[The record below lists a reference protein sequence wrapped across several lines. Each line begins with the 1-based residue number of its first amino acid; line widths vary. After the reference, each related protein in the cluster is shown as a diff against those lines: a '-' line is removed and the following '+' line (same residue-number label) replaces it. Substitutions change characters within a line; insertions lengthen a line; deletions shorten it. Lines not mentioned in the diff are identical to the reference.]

1 MSRPQP
7 RTVLVVLACVAA
19 CVAPLVLSDLTF
31 FMRMVMAAIVV
42 TGLSLLMGYSGQA
55 SLGQGAFVAAGALTV
70 AVGTTKLG
78 LPPLVALLIAPL
90 VAAAFAALVG
100 VPLLRLHGHYLA
112 FGTLA
117 LLLMVQAAMGT
128 FDVLGGAFGI
138 SGIPPLGVGDRVFVG
153 QLPYVYLALG
163 CLGLVLL
170 LSHRTVHSRFGRGI
184 QALAGSQTAAESAG
198 VPVNR
203 SKVTV
208 FALSAGYA
216 GLAGGLSAFFTPYV
230 SPDSFPA
237 LESFTYVIMAV
248 VGGLGTIWGGVVG
261 AVIVSV
267 LLQVLNTVSSQPGLP
282 PTAAPIM
289 QYATYG
295 ALLVLA
301 LLFMPRGIVPTV
313 DGGVDRVLARQRVGV
328 RRMSVPLAS
337 AAGEPARDRD
347 VTLLYLI
354 KQVELAVRQALDDV
368 VAAADLTTLQYTALT
383 VLERHPGIT
392 SAELARN
399 SFVRAQ
405 TMAEMVTY
413 LLGRGLVARERD
425 EKNRKQYL
433 LS

>member
-1 MSRPQP
+1 MS
-7 RTVLVVLACVAA
+7 A
-19 CVAPLVLSDLTF
+19 
-31 FMRMVMAAIVV
+31 
-42 TGLSLLMGYSGQA
+42 TGS
-55 SLGQGAFVAAGALTV
+55 
-70 AVGTTKLG
+70 
-78 LPPLVALLIAPL
+78 
-90 VAAAFAALVG
+90 
-100 VPLLRLHGHYLA
+100 
-112 FGTLA
+112 
-117 LLLMVQAAMGT
+117 
-128 FDVLGGAFGI
+128 
-138 SGIPPLGVGDRVFVG
+138 FVG

-184 QALAGSQTAAESAG
+184 QALAGSETAAESAG

-203 SKVTV
+203 SKVTI

-295 ALLVLA
+295 VLLILA

-313 DGGVDRVLARQRVGV
+313 DARCRPAAGATAG
-328 RRMSVPLAS
+328 RGARMSVPS
-337 AAGEPARDRD
+337 VRRRSRPATATSPCSTSSSRWSSRSG
-347 VTLLYLI
+347 
-354 KQVELAVRQALDDV
+354 RPS
-368 VAAADLTTLQYTALT
+368 TTWWRPPT
-383 VLERHPGIT
+383 
-392 SAELARN
+392 
-399 SFVRAQ
+399 
-405 TMAEMVTY
+405 
-413 LLGRGLVARERD
+413 
-425 EKNRKQYL
+425 
-433 LS
+433 